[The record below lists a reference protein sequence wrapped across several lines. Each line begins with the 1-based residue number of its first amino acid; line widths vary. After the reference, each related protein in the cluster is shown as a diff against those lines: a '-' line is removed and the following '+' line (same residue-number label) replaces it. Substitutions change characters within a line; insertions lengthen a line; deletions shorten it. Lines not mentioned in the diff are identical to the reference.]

1 MSDARVHCDIWWAT
15 PALAHPALERLLDAR
30 ERERHARFRRQADRD
45 RYIVA
50 HALARLAVAREAGCA
65 PAAVAF
71 DLHCRNCDGAD
82 REPHGKP
89 VPAGPAAGL
98 EVSISHSGD
107 RVALAVARGVPV
119 GVDVEE
125 VSPRRDTSSLAEM
138 ALAPAERE
146 ALAALPADRAAEGF
160 FTYWARKEALLK
172 ASGEG
177 IYAGLAAVEVSSPA
191 APGRVLSWASPGAPP
206 LGRVRLVDLDAG
218 PRYRAALAVL
228 SADEPAVAVRDAG
241 PLLAA
246 AASGGE
252 GEGHPEGRQGHTP
265 GQVDALPDAA
275 APHDL

>member
-1 MSDARVHCDIWWAT
+1 MSDARVHCDVWWAT
-15 PALAHPALERLLDAR
+15 PAQAHPDLGRFLDAR

-50 HALARLAVAREAGCA
+50 HALARLAVAREAGC
-65 PAAVAF
+65 PPEAVEF

-98 EVSISHSGD
+98 EVSISHSGE

-119 GVDVEE
+119 GIDVEE
-125 VSPRRDTSSLAEM
+125 VSSRRDTSALAEM

-146 ALAALPADRAAEGF
+146 VLAALPADRAAEGF

-177 IYAGLAAVEVSSPA
+177 IYAGLTSVEVSSPA
-191 APGRVLSWASPGAPP
+191 APGRVVAWASPGAPP
-206 LGRVRLVDLDAG
+206 PGRVRLVDLDA
-218 PRYRAALAVL
+218 
-228 SADEPAVAVRDAG
+228 
-241 PLLAA
+241 
-246 AASGGE
+246 
-252 GEGHPEGRQGHTP
+252 
-265 GQVDALPDAA
+265 
-275 APHDL
+275 